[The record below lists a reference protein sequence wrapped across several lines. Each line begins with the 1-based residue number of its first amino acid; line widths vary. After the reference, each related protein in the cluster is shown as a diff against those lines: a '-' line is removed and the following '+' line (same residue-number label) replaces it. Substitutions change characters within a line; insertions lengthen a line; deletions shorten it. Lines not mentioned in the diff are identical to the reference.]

1 MNITV
6 KILKILRNKY
16 IAALLG
22 FIILMLFIDHNDIFV
37 QMNHRR
43 QLNDL
48 ITSKRFY
55 EQQIEQTKKSLANL
69 QNNPAALER
78 YAREKFF
85 LKRDNEDLFIVVPA
99 NSEKISGDKQ

>member
-1 MNITV
+1 V
-6 KILKILRNKY
+6 
-16 IAALLG
+16 AALLG
-22 FIILMLFIDHNDIFV
+22 FVILMAFIDHNDIFV

-48 ITSKRFY
+48 LTSKQFY

-69 QNNPAALER
+69 QNNPAALEH